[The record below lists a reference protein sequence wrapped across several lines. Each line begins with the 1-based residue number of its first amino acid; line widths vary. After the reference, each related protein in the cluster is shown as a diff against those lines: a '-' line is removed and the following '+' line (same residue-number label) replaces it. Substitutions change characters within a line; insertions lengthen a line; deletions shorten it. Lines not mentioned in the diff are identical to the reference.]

1 MNKLYFLLAVGL
13 TAVAVYAGGD
23 GDAES
28 PVSGDK
34 IDLEAQ
40 IFIGG
45 YGNEVWNTALEAFKE
60 AYPQYNLIVKSGP
73 KVNHEMR
80 TRWVS
85 NDPPDFVNVDGDDGG
100 LFQTLWGEKQLMD
113 ISSFMEERTI
123 SDGKTLAEKVVP
135 GFLSSQQLAADGGV
149 YLAPWFSYY
158 WTFWYD
164 ERNFGGMGRE
174 IPDTIEEI
182 IAYNETSETPFVAY
196 AGVYPDYIA
205 NPFFLAAVAGEGG
218 SDLATALFMADP
230 DAVGNPATR
239 RAVDKMVQL
248 IDAGIFMDGTAALS
262 HIESQMELLNGGALL
277 VPSGTWIESEMKNDI
292 PEGFTFRS
300 ISSLTRSDE
309 TQNFGATGGFTGFA
323 IAQNAKNPEGAKDMI
338 SFFYEDDQIIHW
350 VNSTGAPT
358 PLIVADPGRLELSDG
373 VKATLEWMSRKDVN
387 VSAPVRYASASVEY
401 TRTMSQGI
409 NALVLGEMTAEEFI
423 ESLYDAIGS

>member
-1 MNKLYFLLAVGL
+1 
-13 TAVAVYAGGD
+13 
-23 GDAES
+23 
-28 PVSGDK
+28 
-34 IDLEAQ
+34 
-40 IFIGG
+40 
-45 YGNEVWNTALEAFKE
+45 
-60 AYPQYNLIVKSGP
+60 
-73 KVNHEMR
+73 
-80 TRWVS
+80 
-85 NDPPDFVNVDGDDGG
+85 
-100 LFQTLWGEKQLMD
+100 
-113 ISSFMEERTI
+113 
-123 SDGKTLAEKVVP
+123 
-135 GFLSSQQLAADGGV
+135 
-149 YLAPWFSYY
+149 
-158 WTFWYD
+158 
-164 ERNFGGMGRE
+164 
-174 IPDTIEEI
+174 
-182 IAYNETSETPFVAY
+182 
-196 AGVYPDYIA
+196 
-205 NPFFLAAVAGEGG
+205 
-218 SDLATALFMADP
+218 MADP